1 MKIALASSHVVTK
14 DVRYNAASIV
24 RTLEQCRGRADLAV
38 FGESMLQGFESL
50 TWDYDTDCRMAL
62 SVHDPLVLQIG
73 RAAEQN
79 RVAVSF
85 GMIEKEGDALFSS
98 QLVLSAQG
106 ERIHCFHRV
115 SEGWKACGCTDS
127 HYRQGNGFET
137 FSYAGKTFCI
147 GLCGDLWT
155 EGRPEEMRRCHP
167 DVVLWPVWCDFAPCE
182 WNEKVKHEYAQQA
195 ALCGDLVLYVNP
207 FCTDTFVSDAAT
219 GGAACF
225 EKGRITAEIPAGSS
239 GVLLVETA

>member
-1 MKIALASSHVVTK
+1 
-14 DVRYNAASIV
+14 
-24 RTLEQCRGRADLAV
+24 
-38 FGESMLQGFESL
+38 
-50 TWDYDTDCRMAL
+50 
-62 SVHDPLVLQIG
+62 
-73 RAAEQN
+73 
-79 RVAVSF
+79 
-85 GMIEKEGDALFSS
+85 
-98 QLVLSAQG
+98 
-106 ERIHCFHRV
+106 
-115 SEGWKACGCTDS
+115 
-127 HYRQGNGFET
+127 
-137 FSYAGKTFCI
+137 
-147 GLCGDLWT
+147 
-155 EGRPEEMRRCHP
+155 MRRCHP